1 MHSLPKILG
10 YLGIVPFALFTI
22 GTFLPILPRE
32 ENIITFTTA
41 QFFYSGM
48 ILSFLSGIHWAQ
60 AVQIQDKKRVLLSML
75 PTIFCLA
82 LSFIFIETNMVAM
95 CLFLLGLAF
104 ALVYAADKFYAARDQ
119 WPKGYITLRL
129 RITAIVMVLL
139 FIQAGG
145 AYVL

>member
-10 YLGIVPFALFTI
+10 YLGIVPFALFAI

-41 QFFYSGM
+41 QFFYSAM
-48 ILSFLSGIHWAQ
+48 ILSFLSGVHWTQ
-60 AVQIQDKKRVLLSML
+60 AIQSQNNRRLIISML
-75 PTIFCLA
+75 PTVFCLV
-82 LSFIFIETNMVAM
+82 LSFVFVHTGMVTF
-95 CLFLLGLAF
+95 CLCLLALLF
-104 ALVYAADKFYAARDQ
+104 ALIYGADKIYAADDL

-129 RITAIVMVLL
+129 KITAIVMVLL
-139 FIQAGG
+139 LIQAGG